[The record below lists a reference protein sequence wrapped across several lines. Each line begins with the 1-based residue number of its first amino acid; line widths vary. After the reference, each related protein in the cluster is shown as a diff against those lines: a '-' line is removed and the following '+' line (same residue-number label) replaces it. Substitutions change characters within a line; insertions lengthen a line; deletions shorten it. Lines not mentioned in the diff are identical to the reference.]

1 MTGTSSNPPAP
12 RRWLDYVSVWR
23 WHFYAGLFCMPFF
36 CWLAVT
42 GSVYLFRPDIEAILD
57 RPYES
62 LTLDG
67 PRAAPSSE
75 ARAALAALPGAVFDH
90 YEPPATPSGAAQV
103 VVRREGV
110 PVRVYVHPRTL
121 QAMKT
126 IQDDDRIM
134 DVVSHLHGE
143 LLFGARGSML
153 VELAG
158 SWGVIMILSGLYL
171 WLPRDKWRLG
181 GLVYPR
187 LVQRGRAFWRDVHA
201 VAGLWISLVT
211 LFLLLSGLPWS
222 ANWGNYLTW
231 ARNHWAATRGA
242 PDWTVGGEA
251 PGPQPPTAATAG
263 APAAD
268 GTPDMPETPSMPGMS
283 AAEMAAMAPSSG
295 AVQGHAQKG
304 AVQDLQPLDRLV
316 PLAERLNLA
325 RPVWIAPPPAG
336 TRDWSISSHAQN
348 RPQRIT
354 YSIAPG
360 TAAVTAVQGFADQ
373 NIADRV
379 VNVSVAAHEG
389 QLFGRANQAI
399 LLLNAIGVILI
410 TVSGVVMWWRRRPA
424 RSLGAPPLSG
434 GASSRSGVPPSLA
447 AAVVVLALL
456 LPLFGASLLL
466 VLLLERTLLRGLPSA
481 RRWLGLSPSRGS

>member
-75 ARAALAALPGAVFDH
+75 ARAALAALPGATFEH

-187 LVQRGRAFWRDVHA
+187 LAQRGRAFWRDVHA

-242 PDWTVGGEA
+242 PDWTVGGQA
-251 PGPQPPTAATAG
+251 PAPQGSNATAG

-268 GTPDMPETPSMPGMS
+268 GMPDMPSMPGMS

-295 AVQGHAQKG
+295 AVHAHAQEG
-304 AVQDLQPLDRLV
+304 AVQDLGPLDRLV
-316 PLAERLNLA
+316 PLAGRLNLA

-336 TRDWSISSHAQN
+336 ARDWSISSHAQN

-354 YSIAPG
+354 YSIAPS

-373 NIADRV
+373 NIVDRV

-410 TVSGVVMWWRRRPA
+410 TVSGTVMWWRRRPA
-424 RSLGAPPLSG
+424 RSLGAPPLPARTSVG
-434 GASSRSGVPPSLA
+434 PAVPPSLA
-447 AAVVVLALL
+447 ALVLVLALL

-466 VLLLERTLLRGLPSA
+466 VLLLECTLLRGLPSA
-481 RRWLGLSPSRGS
+481 RRWLGLTPREG